1 MTLHNTAKGL
11 THHSMVLIDRIYRKV
26 RYSMAIKK
34 IEAIVRPEKYQEVI
48 DALNAMNVHGI
59 TVSQVMGCGHQK
71 GYKKRVR
78 GVDVEITML
87 DKIKFEVVV
96 STDEWA
102 EKAIEVIR
110 DAACTGNMGDGKIFV
125 STLDDVVRIRTGER
139 GMKAI

>member
-1 MTLHNTAKGL
+1 
-11 THHSMVLIDRIYRKV
+11 MVLIDRIYRKV

-87 DKIKFEVVV
+87 DKIKFEIVV